1 MISNSFSSIS
11 SLTRNSNIL
20 IIGTIPKVLNTV
32 IDKYF
37 LEKEYIAFNKESIDI
52 LNENLYEQYDIILF
66 FVNKEK
72 YEMLHDSITHF
83 PQHSMLVIEDE
94 LFKSLMSSL
103 NTIASLSILPIR
115 EELFINKIFNVLS
128 IKETNKILK
137 SKEKIL
143 NKHKQYEVTNDINE
157 FLDKY
162 NGNIMFLNDD
172 LNENFKRLKDLEI
185 SSELFHD
192 IASNILK
199 LGTIFK
205 QNKIFYHWSNIVID
219 LGNFLSTLDLEKIE
233 PSSYMAFDYLTT
245 IVEDITIYLDELCI
259 YRLFKDVRLFEDSL
273 ENNIKF
279 FEDCLI
285 AKVDENDDNLE
296 FF

>member
-11 SLTRNSNIL
+11 SLTRSSNIL
-20 IIGTIPKVLNTV
+20 IIGSVPKVLNTV
-32 IDKYF
+32 IETYF
-37 LEKEYIAFNKESIDI
+37 LEKEYIAFNDESIDI
-52 LNENLYEQYDIILF
+52 LNENLYNSFDIILF
-66 FVNKEK
+66 FLNKEK
-72 YEMLHDSITHF
+72 FEILQDTSTYF
-83 PQHSMLVIEDE
+83 PQHSMFIMEDE
-94 LFKSLMSSL
+94 LFKSLSSCI
-103 NTIASLSILPIR
+103 NTITSLAVLPIS

-128 IKETNKILK
+128 IKETSKILK

-185 SSELFHD
+185 SSELFNE

-199 LGTIFK
+199 LGNIFK
-205 QNKIFYHWSNIVID
+205 QNKFFSNWSNIVID
-219 LGNFLSTLDLEKIE
+219 FGNFLTNLDLETIE
-233 PSSYMAFDYLTT
+233 PSSYTAFDYLTT

-273 ENNIKF
+273 ANNITF
-279 FEDCLI
+279 FEDCLV
-285 AKVDENDDNLE
+285 AKLDENNDNLE